1 MLIGN
6 FCVVKMKILVT
17 PTSFRSKANEKPRE
31 QLQNFADE
39 IIYND
44 YGRPLSSVELKEMI
58 KDCDG
63 YIAGVDYI
71 DEEVFKSANNLKVIS
86 RYGAGYDRVDIK
98 VATEKD
104 IVVTN
109 TPGSNANS
117 VADLALGLI
126 LSIARK
132 IPMLDRKTK
141 SGEWIR
147 STGIELSNK
156 TLGVLGL
163 GAIGKNV
170 AKRAQGFSMNVIAYD
185 PYIDLK
191 YTEVNEIQ
199 SVPLDYLIKNSDVI
213 SLHLPINKDTKDIIS
228 YKEFEIM
235 KDNVILINTSRG
247 GLINE
252 SAAIEYLK
260 NGKLGGLGL
269 DAFEEEP
276 PKKYKNFQFDNV
288 VLTPHTGAHTYEATE
303 NMAVMAVDNLIN
315 VLTGKEC
322 KFIVN
327 KK

>member
-1 MLIGN
+1 
-6 FCVVKMKILVT
+6 MKILVT
-17 PTSFRSKANEKPRE
+17 PTSFRSKTNEKAKE

-44 YGRPLSSVELKEMI
+44 LGRPLSSSELKEMI

-63 YIAGVDYI
+63 YIAGLDYI
-71 DEEVFKSANNLKVIS
+71 DEEVIQSADNLKIIS
-86 RYGAGYDRVDIK
+86 RYGAGCDRVDIEA
-98 VATEKD
+98 ATEKN

-109 TPGSNANS
+109 TPGSNANA

-132 IPMLDRKTK
+132 IPMLNEKTK

-156 TLGVLGL
+156 TIGILGL

-170 AKRAQGFSMNVIAYD
+170 AKRAQGFSMNVLAYD
-185 PYIDLK
+185 PYMNAEYAK
-191 YTEVNEIQ
+191 ANGIQ
-199 SVPLDYLIKNSDVI
+199 PVDFEYLIKNSDVI
-213 SLHLPINKDTKDIIS
+213 SLHLPINKDTKGIIGHR
-228 YKEFEIM
+228 EFEMM

-247 GLINE
+247 GLIDE
-252 SAAIEYLK
+252 ETAIEYLK
-260 NGKLGGLGL
+260 SGKLGGLGL

-276 PKKYKNFQFDNV
+276 PKNYKDFQFDNV

-303 NMAVMAVDNLIN
+303 NMALMAVDNLIT
-315 VLTGKEC
+315 VLTGNEC
-322 KFIVN
+322 KYAVN
-327 KK
+327 KIKK